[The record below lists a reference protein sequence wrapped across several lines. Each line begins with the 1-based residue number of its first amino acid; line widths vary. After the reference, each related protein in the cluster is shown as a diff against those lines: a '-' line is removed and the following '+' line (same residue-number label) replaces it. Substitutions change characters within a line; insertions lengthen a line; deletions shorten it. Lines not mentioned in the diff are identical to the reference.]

1 MLKAM
6 KKRYLRWK
14 KRKENQKDWSKVTWT
29 PAQVRGSKRT
39 AKAADKAETA
49 EVVSDYV
56 AEKAEKGE
64 RIRKGKAM
72 RIWAEEKRHK
82 AAHKHLSKKG
92 EAFHAKKKKK
102 TSVKKASAALK
113 AAVKKEAKRA
123 KKAVKK
129 AKKAAKKAK
138 DTVTLLLQVA

>member
-1 MLKAM
+1 MGAKKAYQRVGRRRRSKTKKKKKKKAMDATQLLQVASKKGGNKTSEKMLKAM

-72 RIWAEEKRHK
+72 R
-82 AAHKHLSKKG
+82 
-92 EAFHAKKKKK
+92 
-102 TSVKKASAALK
+102 
-113 AAVKKEAKRA
+113 
-123 KKAVKK
+123 
-129 AKKAAKKAK
+129 
-138 DTVTLLLQVA
+138 